1 MLDHP
6 ILLAED
12 VSWRTPAGDGV
23 LDRVSVALH
32 REKTGLVG
40 ANGSGKT
47 TLLRILTGDLAP
59 TSGRVRRAGSIAV
72 LPQDFRPVQEQPG
85 VWGRFAPNATVAEAL
100 GVREKLDALARLTAG
115 CGSDADL
122 AVLDD
127 DWAVEER
134 VAAELSRLGLSGVG
148 LDRPLASLSGGETTR
163 VVLASLFLRRP
174 DLLLLDEP
182 TNNLDR
188 ESRQALRAALAAWPG
203 GLVVVSHD
211 RALLRLMDRM
221 VELTPKGAKSYGGNY
236 DLYVAQRDAEAQ
248 AAQEQLAAAEKEL
261 RRARRDA
268 QAARERQDRRNS
280 RGAKERDKGGMPTIL
295 LNAMRQKSEGTT
307 ARLATTHDDRVAAAR
322 DDLAEAR
329 ERVEQSRE
337 LAVCLPPVDLPAG
350 KLVLEMEDVCFR
362 YPGSPRALLDRFAL
376 RMVGPERVAIAG
388 PNGSGKTTLLKLIRG
403 ELTPDAGTV
412 RLGVNRWRCLDQRAD
427 LLAGSLSVLEN
438 FRRHAPALAET
449 ACRMILGRFLFRGD
463 TVHKPAAALSGGERL
478 RAALA
483 CVLSAAETPQ
493 LLLLDEPTNHLD
505 LPSLANL
512 EQALR
517 GYTGALLVISH
528 DGDFLDAVG
537 IDRIIELGAGDLRG

>member
-6 ILLAED
+6 ILLAEE
-12 VSWRTPAGDGV
+12 VSWRTPAGDLI
-23 LDRVSVALH
+23 LDRVSLTLH

-47 TLLRILTGDLAP
+47 TLLRILTGEIAP
-59 TSGRVRRAGSIAV
+59 AAGRVRRAGSIAV
-72 LPQDFRPVQEQPG
+72 LPQDFRPMHEQ
-85 VWGRFAPNATVAEAL
+85 TVAEAL
-100 GVREKLDALARLTAG
+100 GVREKLDALDRLTAG
-115 CGSDADL
+115 HGSDIDL

-127 DWAVEER
+127 DWSIEER
-134 VAAELSRLGLSGVG
+134 IAAELSRLGLSGIS
-148 LDRPLASLSGGETTR
+148 LDRPLDSLSGGETTR

-174 DLLLLDEP
+174 DLLILDEP

-188 ESRQALRAALAAWPG
+188 ESRQALRAALGDWPG

-236 DLYVAQRDAEAQ
+236 DLYVEQRDAENQ
-248 AAQEQLAAAEKEL
+248 AAEEQLAAAAKEV
-261 RRARRDA
+261 RRIRREA

-280 RGAKERDKGGMPTIL
+280 RGARERDKGGMPKAM
-295 LNAMRQKSEGTT
+295 LNAMRESSQRTT
-307 ARLATTHDDRVAAAR
+307 ARLASTHDDRIAGAQDA
-322 DDLAEAR
+322 LAEAR
-329 ERVEQSRE
+329 ERVEQTRE

-350 KLVLEMEDVCFR
+350 KLILEMEDVCFR
-362 YPGSPRALLDRFAL
+362 YPGSSQPLLDRFTL
-376 RMVGPERVAIAG
+376 RMVGPQRLAIAG
-388 PNGSGKTTLLKLIRG
+388 RNGAGKTTLLKLIQG

-412 RLGVNRWRCLDQRAD
+412 RLGVERFCCLDQRAD
-427 LLAGSLSVLEN
+427 LLIGRLSVLEN
-438 FRRHAPALAET
+438 FRRHAPAQSET
-449 ACRMILGRFLFRGD
+449 ACRMVLGRFLFRGD
-463 TVHKPAAALSGGERL
+463 TVHKPAAILSGGERL

-483 CVLSAAETPQ
+483 CVLSAAVPPQ

-512 EQALR
+512 ERALC

-528 DGDFLDAVG
+528 DRDFLDAVG
-537 IDRIIELGAGDLRG
+537 VDRVIELGT

>member
-1 MLDHP
+1 
-6 ILLAED
+6 
-12 VSWRTPAGDGV
+12 
-23 LDRVSVALH
+23 
-32 REKTGLVG
+32 
-40 ANGSGKT
+40 
-47 TLLRILTGDLAP
+47 
-59 TSGRVRRAGSIAV
+59 
-72 LPQDFRPVQEQPG
+72 
-85 VWGRFAPNATVAEAL
+85 
-100 GVREKLDALARLTAG
+100 VREKLDALGRLTAG
-115 CGSDADL
+115 RGSDADL

-188 ESRQALRAALAAWPG
+188 ESRQALRTALAAWPG

-221 VELTPKGAKSYGGNY
+221 VELTPKGARSYGGNY

-307 ARLATTHDDRVAAAR
+307 ARLAATHDDRVAGAQEA
-322 DDLAEAR
+322 LAEAR

-403 ELTPDAGTV
+403 ELTPDGGTV

-438 FRRHAPALAET
+438 FRRHALALSES

-537 IDRIIELGAGDLRG
+537 IDRVIELGAGDLRG